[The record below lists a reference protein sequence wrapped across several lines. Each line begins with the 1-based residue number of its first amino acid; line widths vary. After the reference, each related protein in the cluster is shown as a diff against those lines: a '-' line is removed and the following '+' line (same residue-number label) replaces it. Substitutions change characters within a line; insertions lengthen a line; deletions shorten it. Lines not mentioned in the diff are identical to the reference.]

1 MSRNFIQIIKSFCW
15 LVTITLTLNSC
26 TRKSS
31 DQNTDQMLNLAI
43 WGNFI
48 EPKIVQDFTKKTG
61 IKVNITNY
69 SSNEELLAKVQMGN
83 SGIDVAVPSEY
94 MVTIMIKM
102 KLLEK
107 INHQKIMN
115 FKAIDPRLLKPL
127 GDQNNDFS
135 LPYCMTTSGIAIH
148 RDLYKGKIK
157 SWKDVFNNPELKGKI
172 SLLDDA
178 REATGVITKM
188 LGYSV
193 NTIDTKQIQEA
204 KDFFIKVKP
213 QIKMFASDTIDILK
227 NKEVAVA
234 QAYSS
239 DALQAAQS
247 ANIEYLIPEHGSV
260 YTIDNLV
267 ILKNSKNIEAAHL
280 FINAMYTQAADQS
293 RVELVKCGP
302 ILPTTRDLLPIELKK
317 NSALFPEKSIL
328 DQLEKIMDLE
338 KYNNT
343 YEDLWSSLKTI

>member
-1 MSRNFIQIIKSFCW
+1 MSRNFVQFIKSFSF
-15 LVTITLTLNSC
+15 TLTIILTLSSC
-26 TRKSS
+26 TQKSENANS
-31 DQNTDQMLNLAI
+31 EKVLNLAI

-48 EPKIVQDFTKKTG
+48 DPEIIKEFSQETG
-61 IKVNITNY
+61 VKVNVTNY

-83 SGIDVAVPSEY
+83 SGIDVAVPSDY

-102 KLLEK
+102 NLLGK
-107 INHQKIMN
+107 INHQKIDN
-115 FKAIDPRLLKPL
+115 FKKIDSRLLKPVT
-127 GDQNNDFS
+127 DSQNDFS
-135 LPYCMTTSGIAIH
+135 LPYCMTTSGIAIN

-157 SWKDVFNNPELKGKI
+157 SWQDVFNNPELKGKI

-193 NTIDTKQIQEA
+193 NTINPQEIQKA
-204 KDFFIKVKP
+204 KEFFIKVKP

-239 DALQAAQS
+239 DALQAAQTT
-247 ANIEYLIPEHGSV
+247 NIEYLIPEHGSV

-267 ILKNSKNIEAAHL
+267 ILKDAPHNEYTHL
-280 FINAMYTQAADQS
+280 FINAMYTEKADLS
-293 RVELVKCGP
+293 RVKLVKCGP
-302 ILPTTRDLLPIELKK
+302 MLPTTREQLPENLQK
-317 NSALFPEKSIL
+317 NSALFPEKTIL
-328 DQLEKIMDLE
+328 DRLEKIMDLE
-338 KYNNT
+338 KNNNT